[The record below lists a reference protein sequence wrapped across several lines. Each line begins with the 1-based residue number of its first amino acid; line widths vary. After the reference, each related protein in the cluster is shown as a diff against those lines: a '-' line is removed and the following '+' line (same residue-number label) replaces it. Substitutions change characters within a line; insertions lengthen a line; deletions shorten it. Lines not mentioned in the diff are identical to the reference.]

1 MKKKPMP
8 RKERKV
14 EVLSSIV
21 CGDGKDFSY
30 CGWVDMKRI
39 KGKRRIIAIYQELG
53 REGGM
58 TWSADGHTSNGNLKE
73 CMYSIGRK
81 WPKLYTRVRELCPA
95 EMLPSIHSV
104 SRDATKRQLE
114 IARRELKLHEQRV
127 STTKAKIRKLEKQ
140 LS

>member
-39 KGKRRIIAIYQELG
+39 RGKRRIVAIYQELG

-58 TWSADGHTSNGNLKE
+58 IWSRDGHTSNGNLKE

-95 EMLPSIHSV
+95 ELLPSIASV
-104 SRDATKRQLE
+104 GRDATQRMLDIK
-114 IARRELKLHEQRV
+114 RRELKIHERSV
-127 STTKAKIRKLEKQ
+127 AKPKKKIRELEKQ
-140 LS
+140 LK